1 MKKTLLKK
9 TAVLAVVLTLAVSV
23 FAGCA
28 GSPAATEPQTQPTT
42 AATENTTKATEPTT
56 NKQTTG
62 DISLEQAKTI
72 ALEYVGISPS
82 DTDIY
87 RSELDKGVYEIEFIY
102 DNFEH
107 EVDISKTTGEVVRY
121 EKDAVPNINNG
132 AVSNNGGTTN
142 NNSNTNNG
150 GAANNSNTNN
160 NSGANNGGNSNGNA
174 VSSDITLDQAKAI
187 AYAYVGVSEQD
198 VTIYRT
204 ELDEGVYEIDFISGD
219 IKYEVDVR
227 RSTGEVVKYDRE
239 TIGGYNGG
247 NSSSNGTSIS
257 ADEAL
262 NIAYNHAGVSADAVT
277 KREIDLDHNHYEIE
291 FKADGYEYEY
301 EVSLDGTVLKSEKD
315 RDHF

>member
-42 AATENTTKATEPTT
+42 AAAENTTKATEPAT
-56 NKQTTG
+56 NNQTTG

-87 RSELDKGVYEIEFIY
+87 KAELDKGVYEIEFIY

-107 EVDISKTTGEVVRY
+107 EVDVSKTTGEVVRY

-132 AVSNNGGTTN
+132 AVSNNGATT
-142 NNSNTNNG
+142 
-150 GAANNSNTNN
+150 N
-160 NSGANNGGNSNGNA
+160 NSGASTE
-174 VSSDITLDQAKAI
+174 ITLEQAKAI
-187 AYAYVGVSEQD
+187 AYEYVGVSEQD
-198 VTIYRT
+198 VTIYK
-204 ELDEGVYEIDFISGD
+204 EQLDEGVYEIDFISGD

-227 RSTGEVVKYDRE
+227 KSTGEVVKYDRE

-247 NSSSNGTSIS
+247 NSSSTGTSIS
-257 ADEAL
+257 IDEAL

-277 KREIDLDHNHYEIE
+277 KKEIELDHNHYEIE

>member
-28 GSPAATEPQTQPTT
+28 GSPAATEPQTQNTT
-42 AATENTTKATEPTT
+42 AAAENTTKVTEPAA
-56 NKQTTG
+56 NNQTTG
-62 DISLEQAKTI
+62 EISLEQAKTI

-87 RSELDKGVYEIEFIY
+87 KAELDKGVYEIEFIY

-107 EVDISKTTGEVVRY
+107 EVDVSQTTGEVVRY
-121 EKDAVPNINNG
+121 EKDANLNG
-132 AVSNNGGTTN
+132 
-142 NNSNTNNG
+142 
-150 GAANNSNTNN
+150 N
-160 NSGANNGGNSNGNA
+160 NSGNGDNSGA
-174 VSSDITLDQAKAI
+174 STEITLEQAKAI
-187 AYAYVGVSEQD
+187 AYEYVGVSEQD
-198 VTIYRT
+198 VTIYK
-204 ELDEGVYEIDFISGD
+204 EQLDEGVYEIDFTAGD

-227 RSTGEVVKYDRE
+227 KSTGEVVKYDRE

-247 NSSSNGTSIS
+247 NSSSTGASIS
-257 ADEAL
+257 IDEAL

-277 KREIDLDHNHYEIE
+277 KKEIELDHNHYEIE

>member
-9 TAVLAVVLTLAVSV
+9 TAVLAVVLTLAVSI

-42 AATENTTKATEPTT
+42 AAAENTTKATEPAT
-56 NKQTTG
+56 NNQTTG

-87 RSELDKGVYEIEFIY
+87 KAEFDKGVYEIEFIY

-107 EVDISKTTGEVVRY
+107 EVDVSKTTGEVVRY

-132 AVSNNGGTTN
+132 AVSNNGATT
-142 NNSNTNNG
+142 
-150 GAANNSNTNN
+150 N
-160 NSGANNGGNSNGNA
+160 NSGASTE
-174 VSSDITLDQAKAI
+174 ITLEQAKAI
-187 AYAYVGVSEQD
+187 AYEYVGVSEQD
-198 VTIYRT
+198 VTIYK
-204 ELDEGVYEIDFISGD
+204 EQLDEGVYEIDFTAGD

-227 RSTGEVVKYDRE
+227 KSTGEVVKYDRE

-247 NSSSNGTSIS
+247 NSSSTGTSIS
-257 ADEAL
+257 IDEAL

-277 KREIDLDHNHYEIE
+277 KKEIELDHNHYEIE

>member
-1 MKKTLLKK
+1 M
-9 TAVLAVVLTLAVSV
+9 AVSV

-28 GSPAATEPQTQPTT
+28 GSPAATEPQTQNAT
-42 AATENTTKATEPTT
+42 AAAENTTKVTEPAAK
-56 NKQTTG
+56 NQTTG
-62 DISLEQAKTI
+62 EISLEQAKTI

-87 RSELDKGVYEIEFIY
+87 KAELDKGVYEIEFIY

-107 EVDISKTTGEVVRY
+107 EVDVSQTTGEVVRY
-121 EKDAVPNINNG
+121 EKDANLYG
-132 AVSNNGGTTN
+132 
-142 NNSNTNNG
+142 
-150 GAANNSNTNN
+150 N
-160 NSGANNGGNSNGNA
+160 NSGNGDNSGA
-174 VSSDITLDQAKAI
+174 STEITLEQAKAI
-187 AYAYVGVSEQD
+187 AYEYVGVSEQD
-198 VTIYRT
+198 VTIYK
-204 ELDEGVYEIDFISGD
+204 EQLDEGVYEIDFTAGD

-227 RSTGEVVKYDRE
+227 KSTGEVVKYDRE

-247 NSSSNGTSIS
+247 NSSSTGASIS
-257 ADEAL
+257 IDEAL

-277 KREIDLDHNHYEIE
+277 KKEIELDHNHYEIE